1 MKMREEVPRK
11 GQRKEKISWSYIRVI
26 ILAGILSLSCSTRVS
41 EWVLVNILP
50 EKYTLVYFHGGEITD
65 GEVKQNES
73 IKAAM
78 EQANIQFRT
87 SRKGGIPTPY
97 YILYYRDRVFA
108 RYNSVPEIK
117 QLCTSP
123 LRRSIAAELLSGK
136 LCVMLYLKTGD
147 EEKDTKGWQALQKF
161 MLTSPFREVI
171 TVVELNR
178 DSGLETHFT
187 NMLLHVEDDLKDIRE
202 PMLFGIFG
210 RFKALEPLVAG
221 GITEENIRL
230 MVDYFTAECSCVIK
244 DALPGTD
251 ILYAGSWDNPKPAL
265 VNAIID
271 ANPSLDK

>member
-1 MKMREEVPRK
+1 MKMCEEKSRK
-11 GQRKEKISWSYIRVI
+11 GKRKEKISRSYFRVI
-26 ILAGILSLSCSTRVS
+26 ILAGIISLSCTTRVS
-41 EWVLVNILP
+41 EWVLVNAMP
-50 EKYTLVYFHGGEITD
+50 ETYTLVYFHGGELTAE
-65 GEVKQNES
+65 EVKQNE
-73 IKAAM
+73 ALMPAM
-78 EQANIQFRT
+78 EPANIRFRT
-87 SRKGGIPTPY
+87 SRKGGIQSPY
-97 YILYYRDRVFA
+97 YILYYRDRIFA

-117 QLCTSP
+117 ELCTSP
-123 LRRSIAAELLSGK
+123 LRRSIADELLSGK
-136 LCVMLYLKTGD
+136 LCVMLYLKTG
-147 EEKDTKGWQALQKF
+147 EAGKDAEGWQALQNF

-178 DSGLETHFT
+178 NSDLETHFA

-210 RFKALEPLVAG
+210 RFKALEPLVDG

-244 DALPGTD
+244 DDLPGTD
-251 ILYAGSWDNPKPAL
+251 ILYAGSWENPKPAL